1 MTAPHWWPAYVGIGS
16 NIDSPASQVQRA
28 IENLSKLPQ
37 TILALESGT
46 YLSAPMGPVEQP
58 DFINAVVGL
67 MTQLNPHDL
76 LSALQSIEH
85 QQGRDRSVERWGP
98 RTLDLD
104 LLAYAGVCMNEDD
117 LILPHPGIADRNF
130 VLLPWAEIA
139 PNFRVPGSATVT
151 ELAKAVAENPLE
163 INKIG

>member
-16 NIDSPASQVQRA
+16 NIESPASQVQRG
-28 IENLSKLPQ
+28 IENLSKLPR
-37 TILALESGT
+37 TILVLESGT

-58 DFINAVVGL
+58 DFVNAVLGL

-76 LSALQSIEH
+76 LSALQSIERQH
-85 QQGRDRSVERWGP
+85 GRDRSVARWGP

-104 LLAYAGVCMNEDD
+104 LLAYAGLSMNEDD

-139 PNFRVPGSATVT
+139 PHYRVPGSTTVT
-151 ELAKAVAENPLE
+151 ELAKAVVEKSP
-163 INKIG
+163 KIKRID